1 MSEATPAPAA
11 VIRACEPRYCWALLR
26 RSPLTQGMPW
36 GSLIQPKPSRCWL
49 FCWLPSRSS
58 GIVRIVPSWKT
69 KVMLRTWPRTQESVQ
84 SPEAVPLNTAPATS
98 GMSMPFA
105 VRLSGPTSTLKG
117 YGSLTVP
124 SIGTRPI
131 SAVIA
136 TDPMSVEFV
145 GTV

>member
-1 MSEATPAPAA
+1 
-11 VIRACEPRYCWALLR
+11 
-26 RSPLTQGMPW
+26 MP
-36 GSLIQPKPSRCWL
+36 SL
-49 FCWLPSRSS
+49 
-58 GIVRIVPSWKT
+58 KT
-69 KVMLRTWPRTQESVQ
+69 NVMLRTWPRTQESVQ

-136 TDPMSVEFV
+136 TEPMSVEFV